1 MKNKFYWVIAFVLC
15 INNANAQT
23 LKTYSGKFQGGQ
35 ATYTYRDNPNGG
47 RIFEGKFTYISG
59 SGNLQITGSYKNDKK
74 DGLWTYKDGT
84 DLLKIHYKEGVRNG
98 SYIYQGENLNLS
110 LFFKENKIIGKV
122 TAKGNIGILMISNG
136 TGVDAIGTLSGQF
149 NENGYADGEWIL
161 DTTPYDRIN
170 IYRAIYSDG
179 YLTKSSIE
187 DVTTGD
193 ISSGV
198 RLAQLPYLI
207 VHDLKLFEKI
217 DRGMDP
223 FPYYDID
230 KKGTP
235 PNESDT
241 LQTEAKEV
249 LQIAEQMPSFPG
261 GMGECMKWLAE
272 NVNYPSDAK
281 EKGVEGRVIVQF
293 VVNKDGSISDIEIIR
308 SITPELDKE
317 AIRAVEA
324 MPKWV
329 PGKQDG
335 QAVNVKFTL
344 PITFKLQ

>member
-47 RIFEGKFTYISG
+47 RIFEGKFTYISC

-98 SYIYQGENLNLS
+98 SFSYQGRSEKAY
-110 LFFKENKIIGKV
+110 FTFKDNKIVGNFNL
-122 TAKGNIGILMISNG
+122 TGEFSWGFQGNILL
-136 TGVDAIGTLSGQF
+136 TRGTLAGQC
-149 NENGYADGEWIL
+149 NEDGYADGTWVI
-161 DTTPYDRIN
+161 DTTPNEGIY
-170 IYRAIYSDG
+170 IYRVTYKDG
-179 YLTKSSIE
+179 YLIKSSQE
-187 DVTTGD
+187 DISTGD
-193 ISSGV
+193 ITNQVIDISFNAL
-198 RLAQLPYLI
+198 RAADK
-207 VHDLKLFEKI
+207 DLLETI
-217 DRGMDP
+217 DRGMAP
-223 FPYYDID
+223 FKYYDIT

-281 EKGVEGRVIVQF
+281 EKGVEGKVILQF
-293 VVNKDGSISDIEIIR
+293 VVNKDGSISDIEIVK
-308 SITPELDKE
+308 SVTTELDKE
-317 AIRAVEA
+317 AIRTVEA

-335 QAVNVKFTL
+335 KAVNVKFTL